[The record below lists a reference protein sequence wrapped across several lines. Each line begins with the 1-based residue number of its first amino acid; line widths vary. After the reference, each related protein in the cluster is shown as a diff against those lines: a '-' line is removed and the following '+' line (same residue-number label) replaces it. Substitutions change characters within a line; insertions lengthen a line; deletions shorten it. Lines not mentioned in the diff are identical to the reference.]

1 MRHFNIILFDIINLN
16 KKKVIMRNRNTVG
29 DQFKPSTQRNLIN
42 SVDRKTMTNPQT
54 QQTQSRQANQIQL
67 N

>member
-1 MRHFNIILFDIINLN
+1 MVLLNLN
-16 KKKVIMRNRNTVG
+16 KKVIMRNNRNTVG

>member
-1 MRHFNIILFDIINLN
+1 MRN
-16 KKKVIMRNRNTVG
+16 NRNTVG
-29 DQFKPSTQRNLIN
+29 DQFKPATQRNLIN

-54 QQTQSRQANQIQL
+54 QQTQSRQATQQQL